1 MMLVSHINAIEDVLL
16 AQSRTARN
24 AGHPN
29 LRGGPREWFIRDF
42 LQGHLPSTLEIG
54 QGEIIDCNSR
64 PNPPRGSYRPQV
76 DVVIYR
82 RDVPKIS
89 YSTTDSA
96 FLAEGVMATIE
107 SKSVLTATDLDD
119 TCKASITHKS
129 LSRQA
134 FSGMSVGNVPTE
146 IISYVVAYDGPTN
159 MQTVSGWLV
168 NYVQSQNA
176 NPDKLVDLVIIL
188 GKGVLWRLK
197 SFSALQIPH
206 ATAAHNWAY
215 IDQKDKNLFT
225 LFAHM
230 LTWTS
235 ASSTPPN
242 TLGYAAKVQYQNVQL
257 A

>member
-1 MMLVSHINAIEDVLL
+1 MLVSHINAIEEVLL
-16 AQSRTARN
+16 AQSRTAKN

-42 LQGHLPSTLEIG
+42 LQGHLPSTLEVG

-64 PNPPRGSYRPQV
+64 PNPPQGSYRPQV
-76 DVVIYR
+76 DVVLYR

-96 FLAEGVMATIE
+96 YLAEGAMATIE
-107 SKSVLTATDLDD
+107 SKSVLTD
-119 TCKASITHKS
+119 TELGNACKASIAHKS
-129 LSRQA
+129 LNRQSS
-134 FSGMSVGNVPTE
+134 SGMTVGNMPTE
-146 IISYVVAYDGPTN
+146 IISYVVAYDGPAN

-168 NYVQSQNA
+168 NYVRTNNA
-176 NPDKLVDLVIIL
+176 NPDQLVDLVIIL

-197 SFSALQIPH
+197 SFQALQIPN
-206 ATAAHNWAY
+206 ATSNHNWAY
-215 IDQKDKNLFT
+215 IDQKEKNLFT
-225 LFAHM
+225 LFTHM